1 MTPAA
6 SPHWHIAASETPFP
20 EKYLAPSYPSVFHS
34 FWVAGRNGAG
44 QNEGMTRYSLRAV
57 LLLFGVLY
65 LTACATSSWQAVSLD
80 AISPAQLIEEDRPP
94 IVRVTTSEVN
104 ELELIAPRVAGDDLV
119 AANGFS
125 VALADILRLEVEGL
139 DLDQTVLRTLGLSAG
154 VIGAS
159 ALAFILLIVYAMDSG
174 AGM

>member
-1 MTPAA
+1 M
-6 SPHWHIAASETPFP
+6 
-20 EKYLAPSYPSVFHS
+20 
-34 FWVAGRNGAG
+34 
-44 QNEGMTRYSLRAV
+44 
-57 LLLFGVLY
+57 
-65 LTACATSSWQAVSLD
+65 
-80 AISPAQLIEEDRPP
+80 
-94 IVRVTTSEVN
+94 TTSEVN
-104 ELELIAPRVAGDDLV
+104 ELELIAPRVEGDDLV